1 MAIDERR
8 ASMSEAEADAESR
21 ARGAAEAHGP
31 RMRNWKSG
39 RDSYIRRHDIRAE
52 VMAEDERR
60 GRCTW

>member
-8 ASMSEAEADAESR
+8 ASMGEAEADAESR

-31 RMRNWKSG
+31 RMSHWKSG
-39 RDSYIRRHDIRAE
+39 YDGYIRRRDIRAE

>member
-8 ASMSEAEADAESR
+8 AAMSGAAVEAESR
-21 ARGAAEAHGP
+21 SRGAAMAHGP
-31 RMRNWKSG
+31 HARPWKSG
-39 RDSYIRRHDIRAE
+39 HDAYIRRRDIRAE

>member
-39 RDSYIRRHDIRAE
+39 SDVYHRVRDIRAE
-52 VMAEDERR
+52 VMAEDRER
-60 GRCTW
+60 GRCSW

>member
-31 RMRNWKSG
+31 RMRHWKSG
-39 RDSYIRRHDIRAE
+39 LDAYIRKRDIRAE

>member
-31 RMRNWKSG
+31 RMRHWKSG
-39 RDSYIRRHDIRAE
+39 SDVYHRVRDIRAE
-52 VMAEDERR
+52 VMAEDRER
-60 GRCTW
+60 GRCSW

>member
-21 ARGAAEAHGP
+21 ARGAAAAHGP
-31 RMRNWKSG
+31 HMRHWKSG
-39 RDSYIRRHDIRAE
+39 LDAYFRVRDIRAE
-52 VMAEDERR
+52 VMADDKRR

>member
-31 RMRNWKSG
+31 RMCHWKSG

-52 VMAEDERR
+52 VMAEDAKR